1 MPVTK
6 SKSTTTS
13 SARKLLSSTDA
24 LQRVSRTTKAKA
36 TGECSEISVPRP
48 ASLATYEA
56 PQKWVMAPYM
66 AAVRKWLGTHKFG
79 GVLLDPGMG
88 KTAISLAV
96 FCDAQKAW
104 DKELKAKGL
113 NPEQRRAKRLRA
125 VVIAPRR
132 VVHRVWPSETSK
144 WEEFTHLQVAVV
156 HGSIKIRE
164 RASRED
170 ADIYAMTHEGAQWF
184 FDGGHHARLDTRVL
198 IVDELS
204 KFKRGTTQRHKK
216 IRPHLPFFSRRICLT
231 GSFTP
236 KSLLDAWG
244 ECYII
249 DEGKAL
255 GRWYSKFRSEF
266 FNPSG
271 YLGYIWLPK
280 PDTERIMLARLKDT
294 CISLEAKDYIDLP
307 ELVVDDIVFDLPPD
321 VRVAYS
327 EMEKEFLTFVDDDRI
342 TAPNAAV
349 AQMKLRQICSGGLY
363 TAPGEAALVHDGK
376 LEILEDL
383 LDELQGKPLFTIFE
397 FKFEA
402 QAIQQK
408 FGTKSN
414 PVPIIDGSTSDKRAD
429 EYLDQWNRNE
439 LPLLCVQAQAMSHG
453 VNAQE
458 GNAAHILA
466 LSLPWDFEIF
476 DQIIRRIWRSGNKSS
491 HVFLH
496 RALARNTVEQ
506 DVAKVLVKKEK
517 SQRDFVSALKLRA
530 KNLRV

>member
-1 MPVTK
+1 MT
-6 SKSTTTS
+6 
-13 SARKLLSSTDA
+13 
-24 LQRVSRTTKAKA
+24 
-36 TGECSEISVPRP
+36 
-48 ASLATYEA
+48 
-56 PQKWVMAPYM
+56 
-66 AAVRKWLGTHKFG
+66 AVRKWLNAHVFG

-96 FCDAQKAW
+96 FCDAQKAL

-113 NPEQRRAKRLRA
+113 SPEQRHAKRLRA

-132 VVHRVWPSETSK
+132 VVHRVWPAECAK
-144 WEEFTHLQVAVV
+144 WLEFSHLQVAVC
-156 HGSIKIRE
+156 HGSVKIRE
-164 RASRED
+164 RAVRED
-170 ADIYAMTHEGAQWF
+170 ADLYAMTHEGAQWF
-184 FDGGHHARLDTRVL
+184 LDGRHHARLDTRVL

-216 IRPHLPFFSRRICLT
+216 IRPYLVFFTRRICLT

-244 ECYII
+244 ECFII
-249 DEGKAL
+249 DQGKAL
-255 GRWYSKFRSEF
+255 GKWFSHFRSEF
-266 FNPSG
+266 FIPSG
-271 YLGYIWLPK
+271 YLGYNWLPK

-294 CISLEAKDYIDLP
+294 CISLEAKDFITLP
-307 ELVVDDIVFDLPPD
+307 ELVVDDILFDLPPD
-321 VRVAYS
+321 VRVAYG
-327 EMEKEFLTFVDDDRI
+327 EMEKELLTFVDDDRV

-349 AQMKLRQICSGGLY
+349 AQMKCRQITSGGLY
-363 TAPGEAALVHDGK
+363 TAPGEATLVHDEK
-376 LEILEDL
+376 LDILEDL
-383 LDELQGKPLFTIFE
+383 LDELQGKPLFVIFE

-402 QAIQQK
+402 QAIQQR
-408 FGTKSN
+408 FGTKTA

-458 GNAAHILA
+458 GSAAHILA
-466 LSLPWDFEIF
+466 LTLPWDFEIF

-496 RALARNTVEQ
+496 CALARDTVEQ
-506 DVAKVLVKKEK
+506 DVAKMLMKKEK
-517 SQRDFVSALKLRA
+517 NQRDFVSALKLRA